1 MVEINKRFKAL
12 DGLRGI
18 CVLLI
23 ACVYHYGIIFESKYR
38 LELGQYLTELM
49 FMVSGYLAFH
59 SYYHKISDG
68 EVSIE
73 SFAKKR
79 INRLYPGVVV
89 SLIVMLV
96 GQSIYIHYHGTY
108 WVTDGNDLWH
118 FLLVSLG
125 IHMWIESKPAINGPA
140 WFVSVLVLMDLLFY
154 VSVKMEKRTG
164 KLIMALPIIV
174 GLIIESVGS
183 SYPLINSWISRGMYS
198 FFAGVVLALFGVG
211 GATARFPC

>member
-79 INRLYPGVVV
+79 MMILANL
-89 SLIVMLV
+89 
-96 GQSIYIHYHGTY
+96 GQRSCNSRTTFPKY
-108 WVTDGNDLWH
+108 TD
-118 FLLVSLG
+118 
-125 IHMWIESKPAINGPA
+125 
-140 WFVSVLVLMDLLFY
+140 SVLVLSGQETLSQRD
-154 VSVKMEKRTG
+154 
-164 KLIMALPIIV
+164 KLT
-174 GLIIESVGS
+174 S
-183 SYPLINSWISRGMYS
+183 
-198 FFAGVVLALFGVG
+198 
-211 GATARFPC
+211 